1 MSSDNTDTRVV
12 ELDFDNKQ
20 FEKNAK
26 QSISTLDKLKKA
38 LSFDKASDGI
48 EEVTVSLSKMEV
60 AAATVIQ
67 NITNRVVNLGV
78 TFVESLS
85 IDNIIDGWTKFGQ
98 KTTSVATM
106 AAQTIKVAGKE
117 LDNYTEKMAT
127 INTYLSELNWFSDE
141 TSYTFT
147 DMVDNIGKFTA
158 AGQDLDSSVKA
169 MMGIANWAAL
179 SGQNATTASRAMYQL
194 SQALSKGY
202 VQLLDYKSIQNA
214 NMDTQ
219 EFRETVLD
227 TAVALGE
234 LTKSGDNYIT
244 KTGKKFTKN
253 QFTEELSEKWFTGD
267 VLLKSLSK
275 YSSAVEEIYSIAQET
290 GLTTSEV
297 IDQYGDSLDEFGV
310 KAFKAAQEAR
320 TFSDTLSSVK
330 DAYSTA
336 WMKTFET
343 IFGSYDDAKELW
355 TDMANELYDVFVS
368 SGELR
373 NEWLAIW
380 KDLEGRADLFAHTG
394 NNDQGAFWNIYDAI
408 VSIRDVIKEAW
419 NDIFPKS
426 VFSETADQAEEIGT
440 RVKQITSNL
449 QAFTRSI
456 MPTEETLEKL
466 RKIFNG
472 IFSIAKFTFNLL
484 KLFWALLQPI
494 VSVAKNFVSLLTS
507 LASTIGGGLDSAL
520 NKIISALEKV
530 VKWIWEVV
538 DSIYDGLN
546 IKSIVSGLKNFG
558 SNITSTFKNIWNN
571 FKTYIKPILDTVKN
585 GASSIGNFFSGVFSR
600 SSKNDTS
607 SNTLKNNNSIKSA
620 RKTLAYDDK
629 SANQE
634 TSISFIEKMK
644 EVGEKVLDI
653 LNKLWSIAVSIAKF
667 IGKII
672 TVLSKAFKKF
682 LDSFDLWV
690 DNLTER
696 VEPFIESLNIS
707 TNLYAVL
714 NSLIKVWLSIVIL
727 GMASVKLIANAL
739 NTIASL
745 INKVAAKIQTI
756 ADDSEEISSAIS
768 KFGNKLI
775 IFGKSIINVFSSL
788 ITLLGSAFNLIGDL
802 FKLLASMIE
811 KIIPTIQNAFSAFS
825 ALDTSFKVGLYIVLG
840 TAAVLTLVVLGI
852 KLISDIIWQLSGPI
866 KNLSNSV
873 SNFLDNKALS
883 NTITS
888 MARLMTSIGV
898 ALLSFAVACTV
909 IQTLDPAVVIS
920 VVSVLA
926 VFIAGIG
933 VLTIVLAKL
942 SKATNSIQ
950 TSFLKLK
957 KEGGAATLKN
967 TQQQMNNI
975 LMQMASFILSIGATL
990 LLFAKSVQILS
1001 GIDIVSIIKAM
1012 GALLVFMAAIGG
1024 IIVGLM
1030 AATKLM
1036 KDGESFNDLSKMSKP
1051 LAALAVTM
1059 LSFAASI
1066 SLLSSLDAGSMWS
1079 AMAAMT
1085 IFVAV
1090 IEGMFAVV
1098 AVASKQSNVSGN
1110 NNKVAGQFTGMAS
1123 ALLAI
1128 SSVMISLSTSL
1139 VKIASLATSVG
1150 WPNVWIA
1157 FAVIS
1162 SLIVEIGAISV
1173 GLMAATKLINQNGDP
1188 AKMMKSISSF
1198 ISSISAFVAI
1208 ATLSLTAL
1216 TALDTSKAF
1225 IAIGEL
1231 AALITT
1237 MSAISVMVS
1246 KFGGD
1251 NKSATTSFFIGMSV
1265 ALLAA
1270 SGAISILAGLD
1281 MVKAAAAAASLAI
1294 LISTIALAT
1303 SKVGKNAK
1311 MSNLISFFAGLSAAV
1326 LACSVALMLLSKYDW
1341 QSMLA
1346 AAGAISAIIAVF
1358 AAAVIAI
1365 NKIGG
1370 DGISVRMIAFAVA
1383 LNLVSAAMV
1392 ILASA
1397 MVVMSQAGDIGTLG
1411 KSLLLLAAG
1420 IAAFAVAAVAL
1431 SSAIPMMLLLAT
1443 SLTLLGVGLLT
1454 TSYALSALTSQLVP
1468 ICETINENIELITE
1482 TFTNM
1487 ANSIGDM
1494 IANIVV
1500 NALQNLSDMST
1511 AIFETITTLLNGLID
1526 TLKSVLPNLFE
1537 LIKEVVGDVLELIN
1551 EYGDDII
1558 ATVVDLIT
1566 TLLQK
1571 LDENAEPIF
1580 DAVFSILQKLLDKL
1594 EKNIPNLVDSLID
1607 IVVLTFNTLT
1617 KNVDKLVTSITKFLI
1632 ATFKA
1637 LIKAI
1642 GTILPTIIKS
1652 LLNVIGL
1659 VIRLIGSSLG
1669 TLLGDIIIFLGYLID
1684 VFLQAIRGMGKVIGQ
1699 AFMTVIAIVIEAIH
1713 NVVTN
1718 SWDIIKNA
1726 FKLIFS
1732 DLYKIFLEGLKD
1744 VFGWVPFFGDWIDD
1758 QLESVNSTINDSS
1771 SYFSELASGKGIQ
1784 QAAKEAAN
1792 NINSAMDE
1800 FNEDIAENTSA
1811 GISSIMNAFNDFLE
1825 DEDTEITITPV
1836 IDDSEIDNIAD
1847 DLETSM
1853 DTSGTS
1859 STANA
1864 AKTAVAGTA
1873 TSKTVTNET
1882 TYNNNNTYNPT
1893 FNISGN
1899 YDANEIADIV
1909 DQRMQMNAQTG
1920 RLTKGLV

>member
-85 IDNIIDGWTKFGQ
+85 VDNIIDGWTKFGQ

-179 SGQNATTASRAMYQL
+179 SGQNASTAARAMYQL
-194 SQALSKGY
+194 SQALGKGY
-202 VQLLDYKSIQNA
+202 VQLIDYKSIQNA

-219 EFRETVLD
+219 EFRQTVLD

-253 QFTEELSEKWFTGD
+253 QFTEELSEKWFTSD

-290 GLTTSEV
+290 GLTASEV

-520 NKIISALEKV
+520 NKIISTLEKV

-538 DSIYDGLN
+538 DGIYDGLN
-546 IKSIVSGLKNFG
+546 IESIVSGLKNFG
-558 SNITSTFKNIWNN
+558 SNAASTFKNIWNN

-585 GASSIGNFFSGVFSR
+585 GASSVGNFFSGLFSR
-600 SSKNDTS
+600 SSKDDTS

-620 RKTLAYDDK
+620 RTLDYDDK
-629 SANQE
+629 SVDQK
-634 TSISFIEKMK
+634 TSTSFLEKMK

-653 LNKLWSIAVSIAKF
+653 LNKLWSIAVSIAKL

-682 LDSFDLWV
+682 LDSFDSWI

-714 NSLIKVWLSIVIL
+714 DSLLNVWLSIVTL

-756 ADDSEEISSAIS
+756 ADDSEETSSTIS

-788 ITLLGSAFNLIGDL
+788 ITLLGTVFNLIGDL

-866 KNLSNSV
+866 KNLSNSI
-873 SNFLDNKALS
+873 SDFLDNKALS

-926 VFIAGIG
+926 GFIAGIG

-942 SKATNSIQ
+942 SKSTNSIQ

-975 LMQMASFILSIGATL
+975 LMQMASFILSIGGTL

-1012 GALLVFMAAIGG
+1012 GALIVFITSIGG

-1051 LAALAVTM
+1051 LAALAATM

-1079 AMAAMT
+1079 ATAAMT
-1085 IFVAV
+1085 IFVAI
-1090 IEGMFAVV
+1090 IEGMFAVI
-1098 AVASKQSNVSGN
+1098 AMASKQSNVNGN

-1150 WPNVWIA
+1150 WSNVWIA
-1157 FAVIS
+1157 FALIS
-1162 SLIVEIGAISV
+1162 SLILEIGVFSV

-1198 ISSISAFVAI
+1198 ISSISAFIAI
-1208 ATLSLTAL
+1208 ATLSLSAL
-1216 TALDTSKAF
+1216 TALDAGKAF

-1231 AALITT
+1231 ATLIAT
-1237 MSAISVMVS
+1237 MSAISIMVS
-1246 KFGGD
+1246 KFSGD
-1251 NKSATTSFFIGMSV
+1251 NKSVTTSFFIGMSV

-1281 MVKAAAAAASLAI
+1281 MVKAVAAAASLAI
-1294 LISTIALAT
+1294 LISTIALTA
-1303 SKVGKNAK
+1303 SKVGKNVK

-1370 DGISVRMIAFAVA
+1370 DGISVRMIGFAVA

-1411 KSLLLLAAG
+1411 KSLLLLAVG
-1420 IAAFAVAAVAL
+1420 ITAFAVAAVAL

-1443 SLTLLGVGLLT
+1443 SLTLVGVGLLT

-1468 ICETINENIELITE
+1468 ICETINENIGLITE

-1494 IANIVV
+1494 IANIIV

-1537 LIKEVVGDVLELIN
+1537 LIKEVVGNVLELIN

-1558 ATVVDLIT
+1558 VTVVDLIT

-1617 KNVDKLVTSITKFLI
+1617 KNVGKLVTSITKFLI